1 MAPFTCPYIKRD
13 GTVCGNKCWLPEG
26 CYRHWKLYEKN
37 SKKSPCLICGF
48 PTDADLGYCSKNC
61 SKYSAK
67 FHSHNY
73 RMRQKRKAETEA
85 LQPAKTSELS
95 DETLQPRIPE
105 APISESDDS
114 SASIH
119 EHLFLASLQLFAD
132 SLRRDLTDSIWVEIL
147 GDMVVIK
154 GSATKS
160 PRVYEDPVSES
171 DDEDTGLDLFGD

>member
-13 GTVCGNKCWLPEG
+13 GTICGNKCWLPEG

-48 PTDADLGYCSKNC
+48 HTDADLGYCSKNC

-85 LQPAKTSELS
+85 LQPLNYRMRPFNPESLK
-95 DETLQPRIPE
+95 LQFPSQMIIVLRSMNTCFP
-105 APISESDDS
+105 
-114 SASIH
+114 
-119 EHLFLASLQLFAD
+119 LLYNYLQI
-132 SLRRDLTDSIWVEIL
+132 R
-147 GDMVVIK
+147 
-154 GSATKS
+154 
-160 PRVYEDPVSES
+160 
-171 DDEDTGLDLFGD
+171 

>member
-1 MAPFTCPYIKRD
+1 MAPFSCLYIKRG
-13 GTVCGNKCWLPEG
+13 GTICGNKCWLPEG

-48 PTDADLGYCSKNC
+48 HTDADLGYCSKNC
-61 SKYSAK
+61 SKYYAK

-105 APISESDDS
+105 APISESDDNS
-114 SASIH
+114 TSIH
-119 EHLFLASLQLFAD
+119 EHLFPTSSQLSAD
-132 SLRRDLTDSIWVEIL
+132 SSERNLTDSIQVKIL
-147 GDMVVIK
+147 G
-154 GSATKS
+154 
-160 PRVYEDPVSES
+160 
-171 DDEDTGLDLFGD
+171 

>member
-1 MAPFTCPYIKRD
+1 MPRYTCAHIKRD
-13 GTVCGNKCWLPEG
+13 GTACGNKCYDPLG
-26 CYRHWKLYEKN
+26 YYRHWKLYEKN
-37 SKKSPCLICGF
+37 MEKFHCLGCGF
-48 PTDADLGYCSKNC
+48 PTDAGSGFCSKYC

-73 RMRQKRKAETEA
+73 RMREKRKAETKA
-85 LQPAKTSELS
+85 LQPAKSSELS

-105 APISESDDS
+105 APISESDDN

-119 EHLFLASLQLFAD
+119 EHLFPASLQLFAD
-132 SLRRDLTDSIWVEIL
+132 SLRRDLMDSIRVEIL
-147 GDMVVIK
+147 DDMVVIK

-171 DDEDTGLDLFGD
+171 DDEDTDLDLF